1 MNTELPLAKLIRRL
15 LLLVVAMFAFG
26 FALVPLYDVMCK
38 AFGINGNTAGAY
50 EGTQVTDD
58 AREVRVQFLATNA
71 SGMTWEFHPLAD
83 QLSVNP
89 GATQEMRFVAFN
101 PTDHPM
107 TAQAVPSISPSK
119 AAAYFHKTECFCF
132 TQQVLQPGERI
143 EMPVRFIVDRD
154 LPAEVRH
161 LTLAYTLFDITSR
174 QPPVAV
180 VQAPG
185 AAGKE
190 SLQ

>member
-1 MNTELPLAKLIRRL
+1 MKAELPLGRLVGRL
-15 LLLVVAMFAFG
+15 LLVVVAMFAFG
-26 FALVPLYDVMCK
+26 FALVPIYDVMCQ
-38 AFGINGNTAGAY
+38 AFGINGKTAGAY
-50 EGTQVTDD
+50 SGTQTVDE

-71 SGMTWEFHPLAD
+71 SGMLWEFKPMAD

-89 GATQEMRFVAFN
+89 GSSREMRFIAYN
-101 PTDHPM
+101 PTDKPM
-107 TAQAVPSISPSK
+107 TAQAVPSVSPSK

-143 EMPVRFIVDRD
+143 EMPVRFIVDQD
-154 LPAEVRH
+154 LPADVRH

-174 QPPVAV
+174 QPPVAAAQASV
-180 VQAPG
+180 VVA
-185 AAGKE
+185 KE

>member
-1 MNTELPLAKLIRRL
+1 M
-15 LLLVVAMFAFG
+15 V
-26 FALVPLYDVMCK
+26 
-38 AFGINGNTAGAY
+38 
-50 EGTQVTDD
+50 
-58 AREVRVQFLATNA
+58 
-71 SGMTWEFHPLAD
+71 WEFKPVAD
-83 QLSVNP
+83 QLSVHP
-89 GATQEMRFVAFN
+89 GSSREMRFIAYN
-101 PTDHPM
+101 PTDKPM
-107 TAQAVPSISPSK
+107 TAQAVPSVSPSK
-119 AAAYFHKTECFCF
+119 AAAFFHKTECFCF

-154 LPAEVRH
+154 LPADVRH